1 MAEFYKTFDISQFKV
16 FNAAYKEVLSGSERA
31 ILDYMLYK
39 RLTYVRKD
47 KKYYYG
53 NTINISQSFKNEIL
67 NKFEISISTYQRL
80 ITKLVKSGV
89 FFRIKK
95 DFYSVNPYCFA
106 RGEDL
111 KYIKENGPFKE
122 KFLGNSDKPFKREKF
137 FESEEEK
144 QKRLEAEAKKKS
156 KSKIKMPD

>member
-1 MAEFYKTFDISQFKV
+1 M
-16 FNAAYKEVLSGSERA
+16 
-31 ILDYMLYK
+31 
-39 RLTYVRKD
+39 
-47 KKYYYG
+47 
-53 NTINISQSFKNEIL
+53 
-67 NKFEISISTYQRL
+67 
-80 ITKLVKSGV
+80 
-89 FFRIKK
+89 
-95 DFYSVNPYCFA
+95 
-106 RGEDL
+106 